1 MGAKPFF
8 QKIITL
14 QKKSLR
20 IIHNQSRNSHSGA
33 LFKKS
38 NILKVGNKILIG
50 NIVLKSKSINNFLPP
65 IFKNWFIFCS

>member
-1 MGAKPFF
+1 M
-8 QKIITL
+8 
-14 QKKSLR
+14 
-20 IIHNQSRNSHSGA
+20 NSHSGS